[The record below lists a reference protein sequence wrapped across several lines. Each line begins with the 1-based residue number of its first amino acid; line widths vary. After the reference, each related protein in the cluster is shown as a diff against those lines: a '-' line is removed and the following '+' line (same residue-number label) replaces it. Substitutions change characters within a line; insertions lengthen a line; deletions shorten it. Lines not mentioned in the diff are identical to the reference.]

1 MRGQLVV
8 RLCASDGTL
17 VAERRAHNAVVQG
30 GGALVARLFAG
41 QLAGGITHMGV
52 GTSDT
57 PETDRYATSA
67 LANPDGAG
75 ALTGGTEVAISADQ
89 ISVQPPDEA
98 TRTVKVRIRA
108 TLPAAAAVGT
118 IREAGLISRPTVPG
132 APPEAPPQP
141 SVLYNRV
148 IFAPLTKGSDHDLT
162 LFWEV
167 TFPYGDLQELL

>member
-1 MRGQLVV
+1 MRGHLVIH
-8 RLCASDGTL
+8 LYAPDGTL
-17 VAERRAHNAVVQG
+17 LEERRSHNAVLQG

-57 PETDRYATSA
+57 PEGDRFATTT
-67 LANPDGAG
+67 LANPDGPD
-75 ALTGGTEVAISADQ
+75 ALTGATEVAITADQ
-89 ISVQPPDEA
+89 VSVQPPDET

-118 IREAGLISRPTVPG
+118 IREAGLISRAPAPG
-132 APPEAPPQP
+132 AAPEAATP
-141 SVLYNRV
+141 VLYNRV
-148 IFAPLTKGSDHDLT
+148 VFPSLAKGTDHDLT